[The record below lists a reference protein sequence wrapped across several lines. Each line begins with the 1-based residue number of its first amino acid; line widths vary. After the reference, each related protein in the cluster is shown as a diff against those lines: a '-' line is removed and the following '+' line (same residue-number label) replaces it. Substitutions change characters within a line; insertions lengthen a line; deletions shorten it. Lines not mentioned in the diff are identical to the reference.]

1 MGWSEKELR
10 FRIAA
15 RIQQEKYLA
24 SMIDVTVGE
33 EEAEVWYEENRE
45 QLGHPDRVRARH
57 IFRSTVGMGAAEAEE
72 VATTLEEAR
81 EALSRGAE
89 FAELARRISEDRKTS
104 GSGGSLCLLYTSDA
118 ADE

>member
-1 MGWSEKELR
+1 MKWQVLPPAFGEQAYLDSLQDMGWSEKELR

-57 IFRSTVGMGAAEAEE
+57 ISIYCRHGSGRGGGGGDNAG
-72 VATTLEEAR
+72 EAR
-81 EALSRGAE
+81 EALSRGPN
-89 FAELARRISEDRKTS
+89 LPN
-104 GSGGSLCLLYTSDA
+104 
-118 ADE
+118 